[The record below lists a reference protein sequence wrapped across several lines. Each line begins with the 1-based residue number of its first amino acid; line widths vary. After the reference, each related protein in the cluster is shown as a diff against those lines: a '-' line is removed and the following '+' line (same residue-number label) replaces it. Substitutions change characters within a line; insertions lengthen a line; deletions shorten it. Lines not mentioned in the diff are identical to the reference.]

1 MDLFCTTQNEW
12 HILAKIPQR
21 PSAFE
26 IIDFLVEVTI
36 EIYDFPG
43 TIIYHYFLYPKFVCT
58 RMRFILKLK
67 EFPLG
72 VLEER

>member
-21 PSAFE
+21 PSGFE

-43 TIIYHYFLYPKFVCT
+43 TIIYTIIFYTLNLC
-58 RMRFILKLK
+58 
-67 EFPLG
+67 
-72 VLEER
+72 VLECGLY